1 MLRRR
6 ALALA
11 ALLVAASAWGQ
22 QGAGSA
28 PTVSFNGSLGQ
39 KAALL
44 LIDGEPR
51 TVPVGQSVRGVRLL
65 ALEEGRAVVEIDGR
79 RQALLLGASPGRIGA
94 AEMPNAGRQ
103 IVLSSGAGGHF
114 TANGTINGQH
124 TQFLVDTG
132 ATSIAISQIE
142 AERMNLRFRDGR
154 RVMTQTANGA
164 APAHQIYLNSVRIG
178 DVEVRNVEA
187 IVIPGVMSHV
197 LLGNS
202 FLTRFQ
208 MRRDND
214 ILTLDLRY

>member
-1 MLRRR
+1 MRPV
-6 ALALA
+6 ALTLCITGLLA
-11 ALLVAASAWGQ
+11 TAQASA
-22 QGAGSA
+22 A
-28 PTVSFNGSLGQ
+28 PLVSFNGSLGS

-44 LIDGEPR
+44 LIDGEAR
-51 TVPVGQSVRGVRLL
+51 TVPVGQSVAGVRLVSL
-65 ALEEGRAVVEIDGR
+65 DEDRVVVEVDGR
-79 RQALLLGASPGRIGA
+79 RQTLVLGASPGRIGA
-94 AEMPNAGRQ
+94 AGPAPNAGRQ
-103 IVLSSGAGGHF
+103 IVLSSGSGGHF
-114 TANGTINGQH
+114 TANGSINGQT

-132 ATSIAISQIE
+132 ATSIAISQVE

-154 RVMTQTANGA
+154 RVMTQTANGV
-164 APAHQIYLNSVRIG
+164 APAHQIHLNSVRIG

-214 ILTLDLRY
+214 VLTLDLRY

>member
-1 MLRRR
+1 MNTAQ
-6 ALALA
+6 ALHLASLLA
-11 ALLVAASAWGQ
+11 ALASFPAWGQ
-22 QGAGSA
+22 
-28 PTVSFNGSLGQ
+28 TVSFNGSLGT

-51 TVPVGQSVRGVRLL
+51 TVSVGDRVAGVRLL
-65 ALEEGRAVVEIDGR
+65 SLLDDRVVVEVDGR
-79 RQALLLGASPGRIGA
+79 RQSLVLGASPGRIGNGEA
-94 AEMPNAGRQ
+94 APNTGKQ
-103 IVLSSGAGGHF
+103 IVLASGAGGHF
-114 TANGTINGQH
+114 TANGSINGQT

-132 ATSIAISQIE
+132 ATSVAISQVE

-154 RVMTQTANGA
+154 RIMTQTANGP
-164 APAHQIYLNSVRIG
+164 APAHVVSLASVRVG

>member
-1 MLRRR
+1 MNT
-6 ALALA
+6 AQAFHLASLLA
-11 ALLVAASAWGQ
+11 VLTSFPAWGQ
-22 QGAGSA
+22 
-28 PTVSFNGSLGQ
+28 TVSFNGSLGT

-44 LIDGEPR
+44 LIGGEPR
-51 TVPVGQSVRGVRLL
+51 TVSVGEKVAGVRLL
-65 ALEEGRAVVEIDGR
+65 SLLDDRVVVEVDGR
-79 RQALLLGASPGRIGA
+79 RQTVLGASPGRIGNGEA
-94 AEMPNAGRQ
+94 APNTGRQ
-103 IVLSSGAGGHF
+103 IVLASGAGGHF
-114 TANGTINGQH
+114 MANGSINGQT

-132 ATSIAISQIE
+132 ATSVAISQIE

-154 RVMTQTANGA
+154 RIMTQTANGP
-164 APAHQIYLNSVRIG
+164 APAHVISLASVRVG